1 MAANKSQ
8 GNTTVTFN
16 SNALTNYMR
25 NVTVSANGN
34 EIDITSLGDTAA
46 VSLTDN
52 PTWEVSGELA
62 YWDSTVDGYLTPE
75 IITPGTKRTLAVAR
89 DDGTS
94 TVILTWTAAG
104 NNGAEIGQLSLPSA
118 VGAAHGMSV
127 TFKCSGAPTRT
138 VA

>member
-16 SNALTNYMR
+16 SNALTNYLR

-89 DDGTS
+89 DDGAS
-94 TVILTWTAAG
+94 TVTLTWTAAG